1 MAELQLSGFTRVWII
16 ESGAQ
21 PGNTP
26 LYQGL
31 MKIGD
36 PAWAQGD
43 VERVEIPD
51 PARYDEFIEAAEIK
65 GQVERPT
72 VSIMG
77 RMPMALS
84 EMLKLTRRSCPFDI
98 QAHVGKCRIP
108 TDFNGGWEKV
118 VVFPRSRITNYS
130 VENFG
135 ALGSDEKTM
144 TNETADVS
152 SKDIYEIVRLTFSER
167 AGSTVTREIISI
179 DVCDSVQC
187 GDCGL
192 PSDGCQKILATMIG
206 AGATPGAAPAVVYS
220 GDEGSTWAS
229 VNITTLLGNE
239 APSDS
244 ECVGSNFVVTSMT
257 DEALHYAKTD
267 DIITLGAAAGWT
279 QMRNGFVFGKGPNS
293 IVSAGPNLTWLAGQG
308 GYIYFTP
315 DPTISVSVQDAGVA
329 TTQNLNDI
337 DALNESI
344 VVAVGASN
352 ALVATDN
359 GGITWSAITGPAV
372 GQTLT
377 SVKVLDDTVWLVG
390 ATNALVATLW
400 FTLNAGVTWTAI
412 GLPLTGSRIDD
423 IKFSTPSVGYLSL
436 RVTGARARILRTID
450 GGNSWYVLPE
460 GPGQIPNNT
469 RVNQV
474 AVCNDVNVVFGGG
487 LGSDGTDG
495 IIVKAE

>member
-1 MAELQLSGFTRVWII
+1 MAELQLSGFSRVWII

-21 PGNTP
+21 PGNNP

-36 PAWAQGD
+36 PSWAQGD

-51 PARYDEFIEAAEIK
+51 PARYDEFLEAAEIK

-118 VVFPRSRITNYS
+118 VIFPRSRITNYA

-135 ALGSDEKTM
+135 ALGSDEKTA

-152 SKDIYEIVRLTFSER
+152 SQDIYEVVRLTFSEQ
-167 AGSTVTREIISI
+167 AGATVTREIISI

-220 GDEGSTWAS
+220 GNNGTTWAS
-229 VNITTLLGNE
+229 VNISTLLGNE

-244 ECVGSNFVVTSMT
+244 ECVGSYFVVTSMT
-257 DEALHYAKTD
+257 DEAIHYAKTD
-267 DIITLGAAAGWT
+267 DIITLGASAVWT
-279 QMRNGFVFGKGPNS
+279 QMKNGFVFGKGPNT

-308 GYIYFTP
+308 GYIYFTS
-315 DPTISVSVQDAGVA
+315 DPTISVTVQDAGVA
-329 TTQNLNDI
+329 TTQNYADI
-337 DALNESI
+337 DALDENT

-352 ALVATDN
+352 AVAATDN
-359 GGITWSAITGPAV
+359 GGETWQAVTGPVV
-372 GQTLT
+372 GQNL
-377 SVKVLDDTVWLVG
+377 SAVKVLDDTIWLVG
-390 ATNALVATLW
+390 VANGTLW
-400 FTLNAGVTWTAI
+400 YTLNSGVSWTQI
-412 GLPLTGSRIDD
+412 SLPLTGSRIDD
-423 IKFSTPSVGYLSL
+423 IKFTTRSVGYLSL
-436 RVTGARARILRTID
+436 RVAGGRARILRTID

-469 RVNQV
+469 RINQV
-474 AVCNDVNVVFGGG
+474 AVCVDPNTVFGGG